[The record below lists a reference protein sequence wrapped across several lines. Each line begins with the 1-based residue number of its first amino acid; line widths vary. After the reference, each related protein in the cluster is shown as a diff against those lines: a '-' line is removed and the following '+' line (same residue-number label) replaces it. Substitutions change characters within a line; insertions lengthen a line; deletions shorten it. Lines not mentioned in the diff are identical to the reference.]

1 MIFISINTAVCK
13 NFEPPTYMD
22 ICWRDLLIW
31 WGVIYPL
38 ANIVFF
44 LHKNVC
50 MMMQLQACVN
60 FSCLKT
66 FCTKNEHIYIYLYI
80 SGGFKIFANI
90 YNIYI
95 IYIGS
100 WLAKETFKSTKKTP
114 WTWPYTLAAWRL
126 QLKGGCLRLNQVLST
141 EFKVKSSP
149 WLPPPPPPPFQP
161 STCLRGMLSLA
172 NGPQT
177 LKEFDMKN

>member
-13 NFEPPTYMD
+13 NREPPTYLD
-22 ICWRDLLIW
+22 VYWRDLLIW
-31 WGVIYPL
+31 WGVIYPS

-44 LHKNVC
+44 WHKNAC

-90 YNIYI
+90 YIYYTYLQKFWTPPEIYKYIYI
-95 IYIGS
+95 CSCCATY
-100 WLAKETFKSTKKTP
+100 
-114 WTWPYTLAAWRL
+114 RVL
-126 QLKGGCLRLNQVLST
+126 QKFAPIFSSLK
-141 EFKVKSSP
+141 FH
-149 WLPPPPPPPFQP
+149 WF
-161 STCLRGMLSLA
+161 
-172 NGPQT
+172 
-177 LKEFDMKN
+177 LKLHL

>member
-22 ICWRDLLIW
+22 IYWRDLLIW
-31 WGVIYPL
+31 WGVIYPS

-44 LHKNVC
+44 WYKNAC

-80 SGGFKIFANI
+80 SGDSEFLQIYILYIFAKILNPPEI
-90 YNIYI
+90 YKYIYI
-95 IYIGS
+95 CTCCATYRVLQKFAPIFSSLEFSLII
-100 WLAKETFKSTKKTP
+100 KTTFCKTK
-114 WTWPYTLAAWRL
+114 YVIHYSF
-126 QLKGGCLRLNQVLST
+126 NI
-141 EFKVKSSP
+141 E
-149 WLPPPPPPPFQP
+149 
-161 STCLRGMLSLA
+161 
-172 NGPQT
+172 
-177 LKEFDMKN
+177 